1 MVNTNNTHAKLI
13 HRKVH
18 HLVEILYMVNTSNKH
33 SMLIHM
39 KVQALVETLF
49 IW

>member
-1 MVNTNNTHAKLI
+1 MVNTNTKHSRLI
-13 HRKVH
+13 HRKVQ